1 MKLVGR
7 VIKSSEDRFSKD
19 LITYLLSSLSVGFS
33 LSIFLNWV
41 SVFGDNILLKKVQH
55 KEKYLQVKI
64 FTLSDLEYSF
74 FLQKQR
80 IKHSVFQR
88 PKKQLLDLFTS
99 IFKIIFQEIKLEQS
113 FVSKQF

>member
-19 LITYLLSSLSVGFS
+19 LITYLLSSLSVG
-33 LSIFLNWV
+33 IFLVQFFKVGLGLW
-41 SVFGDNILLKKVQH
+41 GQHIAKKVQH

-74 FLQKQR
+74 FAKT
-80 IKHSVFQR
+80 KN
-88 PKKQLLDLFTS
+88 
-99 IFKIIFQEIKLEQS
+99 
-113 FVSKQF
+113 